1 MRKAAEREDAMELGL
16 KSSCLEENQV
26 MAKRYTCDGEDVSLP
41 LHWTDPPEGTRSFTL
56 MVEDPDAP
64 SGLWVHWLLYDLP
77 HDVRRL
83 DEGIPDDP
91 ILENGAKQGL
101 NDFREVGYRGPCP
114 PRGPAHR
121 YMFKLYALDTMTN
134 LKPQAGRQQLLG
146 AIENHVLAQS
156 TLTGL
161 YKR

>member
-1 MRKAAEREDAMELGL
+1 MEFEL
-16 KSSCLEENQV
+16 KSSCLKENGLI
-26 MAKRYTCDGEDVSLP
+26 AKHYSCDGDDVSMP
-41 LHWTDPPEGTRSFTL
+41 LHWNDPPEGTRSFTL

-64 SGLWVHWLLYDLP
+64 SGLWVHWLLYDVP
-77 HDVRRL
+77 PDVRRL
-83 DEGIPDDP
+83 EEGVTSDP
-91 ILENGAKQGL
+91 ILENGAKQGI

-121 YMFKLYALDTMTN
+121 YMFKLYAVDVMTQ
-134 LKPQAGRQQLLG
+134 LKPKATRQQLLQ

-156 TLTGL
+156 KLTGL

>member
-1 MRKAAEREDAMELGL
+1 MELEL
-16 KSSCLEENQV
+16 KSSCFRENGLI
-26 MAKRYTCDGEDVSLP
+26 AKHYTCDGDDVSIP
-41 LHWTDPPEGTRSFTL
+41 LHWNDPPAGTRSFTL

-77 HDVRRL
+77 PDVRRL
-83 DEGIPDDP
+83 EEGIPTDP
-91 ILENGAKQGL
+91 ILENGAKQGI

-121 YMFKLYALDTMTN
+121 YMFKIHAVDVVTQ
-134 LKPQAGRQQLLG
+134 LKPKATRQQLLQ